1 MTDPLIL
8 QFRADATE
16 PTDAGMTQLRAR
28 LAEAF
33 PDRAVVVLPFGM
45 EVAPGS
51 QESLMEI
58 NGKLD
63 ALLMA
68 LAAESEEEQGE
79 PVRSLD
85 GNLVPSERD
94 QSKSLG

>member
-1 MTDPLIL
+1 MKDPLIL

-16 PTDAGMTQLRAR
+16 PTPSGLTLLRSR
-28 LAEAF
+28 MAEAF

-51 QESLMEI
+51 QESLLEI

-63 ALLMA
+63 ALLTA
-68 LAAESEEEQGE
+68 LAAEGEEEQGE
-79 PVRSLD
+79 LARSLD
-85 GNLVPSERD
+85 GYLVPGERD
-94 QSKSLG
+94 QSQSLG

>member
-1 MTDPLIL
+1 MKDPLIL

-16 PTDAGMTQLRAR
+16 PTPAGLTLLRSR

-33 PDRAVVVLPFGM
+33 PDRAVVLLPCGM

-51 QESLMEI
+51 QESLLEI

-63 ALLMA
+63 ALLTA
-68 LAAESEEEQGE
+68 LAAEGE
-79 PVRSLD
+79 DGQDEPSRSLD
-85 GNLVPSERD
+85 GELVPGERD
-94 QSKSLG
+94 QSQSLG